1 MSEKVEMDWLEYS
14 DFWLKNRNSEAV
26 PQEKI
31 DQVRLMLAKTFFR
44 NSEELF
50 AEGLADEYRATL
62 ELHTAMWARS
72 LPDEVVANA
81 IDGERSLIDAGQKLM
96 LTLATNYVEPL
107 NLMRAQIEH
116 QEKLAKIREE
126 NGEAEVVA
134 LLPNLQKSQS
144 YP

>member
-81 IDGERSLIDAGQKLM
+81 IDGERSLIDAGQK
-96 LTLATNYVEPL
+96 
-107 NLMRAQIEH
+107 
-116 QEKLAKIREE
+116 
-126 NGEAEVVA
+126 
-134 LLPNLQKSQS
+134 
-144 YP
+144 